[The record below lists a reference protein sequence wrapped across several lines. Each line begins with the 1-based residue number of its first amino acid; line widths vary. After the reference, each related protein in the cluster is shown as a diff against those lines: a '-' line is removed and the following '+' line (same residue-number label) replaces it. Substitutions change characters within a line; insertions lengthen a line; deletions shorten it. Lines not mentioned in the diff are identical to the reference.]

1 MSFHLGGGVIKK
13 AKWKWLA
20 ILFAGL
26 SLFLVLLAGSGVEDN
41 IECGSNGTA
50 TTGSIQLDDKG
61 KEENAKQ
68 IITAVAQNI
77 ENTTIQGLCGMVGN
91 FEQESQLDPKAIER
105 KHDPLSG
112 HGIAQWTATRTTD
125 LKNYAKEKNK
135 DWTDLGIQVEF
146 LIKELKGTEK
156 NGQNA
161 LRVTDVTQATA
172 DWQTTFE
179 RAGIPAMDNRVAY
192 ANKWYAKFG
201 NMDSIAKNATENATE
216 GALVSNSVECGSSA
230 GDADGNI
237 VKMAK
242 SMNGWF
248 SYSQPKRKQ
257 FGDPM
262 NPDKNGFTDCSSFV
276 WLTLTRAGYKTP
288 ADVGWFTGSMASDAK
303 GAHQWLKQIPESE
316 AEAGDVVIVN
326 QGSGVGN
333 AGHTAI
339 ITEKWR
345 GNDTKIIESGGD
357 PTKGA
362 IHESTFQYSFMSL
375 LNGGDLVLAR
385 PIKK

>member
-1 MSFHLGGGVIKK
+1 MGGGNIKK
-13 AKWKWLA
+13 AKWKGLA

-26 SLFLVLLAGSGVEDN
+26 SLFLILLAGSGVEDN
-41 IECGSNGTA
+41 IECGSDGDTP
-50 TTGSIQLDDKG
+50 TGSIQIDDKG

-77 ENTTIQGLCGMVGN
+77 DNTTMQGLCGMLGN
-91 FEQESQLDPKAIER
+91 FEQESQLNPKAIER
-105 KHDPLSG
+105 QHDPLSG
-112 HGIAQWTATRTTD
+112 HGIAQWTDTRTTD
-125 LKNYAKEKNK
+125 LMNYAKEKNK

-146 LIKELKGTEK
+146 LIKELKGSEK

-161 LRVTDVTQATA
+161 LRATDVSQATA
-172 DWQTTFE
+172 DWQTKFE
-179 RAGIPAMDNRVAY
+179 RAGIPNMENRLTF

-201 NMDSIAKNATENATE
+201 NMDSIAKNATENAAE
-216 GALVSNSVECGSSA
+216 GALQSNSIACGSSA

-237 VKMAK
+237 VTMAK

-248 SYSQPKRKQ
+248 HYSQDYRKQ

-262 NPDKNGFTDCSSFV
+262 NPDKNGYTDCSSFV

-288 ADVGWFTGSMASDAK
+288 ADVGWFTGTMASDAK
-303 GAHQWLKQIPESE
+303 GANQWLKQIPESE
-316 AEAGDVVIVN
+316 AQAGDVVIVN

-333 AGHTAI
+333 NGHTAI

-357 PTKGA
+357 PSKGA
-362 IHESTFQYSFMSL
+362 IHESTFQYSFYGLIS
-375 LNGGDLVLAR
+375 GGDLVLAR